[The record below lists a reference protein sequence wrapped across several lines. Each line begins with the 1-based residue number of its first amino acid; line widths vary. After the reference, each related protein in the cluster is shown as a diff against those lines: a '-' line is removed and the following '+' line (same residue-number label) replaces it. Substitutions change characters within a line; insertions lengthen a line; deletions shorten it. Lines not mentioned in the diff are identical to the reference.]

1 MRITTDYYRESC
13 YKGRVLNLTLRQLKI
28 FEAVARHLSF
38 TRASEELHLT
48 QPAVS
53 MQVKQLEQAVGLPL
67 FEQVGKR
74 IYLTDAGE
82 EMERYSRSVL
92 ATLDEASLVFDEM
105 KGLERGRLT
114 IAVASTA
121 NYFVPQLLAAFCQ
134 RYPGVKV
141 SLDVTN
147 RERLLEALHDNE
159 TDLVIMGQPPQTIE
173 LVAESFMDNPLVAI
187 APPFHPLAGEKRIP
201 LKRLQRETFLIRE
214 KGSGTRSATERFFV
228 EHGLSLSSTM
238 EMSSSEAIKQGVEA
252 GLGLGLLSLH
262 TLEMELALKRLVILD
277 VEELPILR
285 KWYVT
290 HRSGKRLSAVAQSF
304 KEFVIE
310 ESGQILHLPTL
321 GGRSAVASS
330 NGR

>member
-1 MRITTDYYRESC
+1 M
-13 YKGRVLNLTLRQLKI
+13 NLTLRQLKI

-53 MQVKQLEQAVGLPL
+53 MQVKQLEETVGLPL

-74 IYLTDAGE
+74 VYLTEAGE
-82 EMERYSRSVL
+82 ELERYSRSIL
-92 ATLDEASLVFDEM
+92 AILDEASVVFDEM
-105 KGLERGRLT
+105 KGLERGRLRIT
-114 IAVASTA
+114 VASTA

-134 RYPGVKV
+134 RHPGVKV

-147 RERLLEALHDNE
+147 RERLLQALQDNE
-159 TDLVIMGQPPQTIE
+159 TDLVIMGKPPESME
-173 LVAESFMDNPLVAI
+173 LVAETFMDNPLVAI
-187 APPFHPLAGEKRIP
+187 APPTHPLAGQKNIP

-262 TLEMELALKRLVILD
+262 TLEMELTLKRLVILD
-277 VEELPILR
+277 VRELPILR
-285 KWYVT
+285 KWYVM
-290 HRSGKRLSAVAQSF
+290 HRAGKRLSAVAQSF
-304 KEFVIE
+304 KEFVLK

-321 GGRSAVASS
+321 EQR
-330 NGR
+330 

>member
-1 MRITTDYYRESC
+1 M
-13 YKGRVLNLTLRQLKI
+13 NLTLRQLKI
-28 FEAVARHLSF
+28 FQAVARHLSF

-53 MQVKQLEQAVGLPL
+53 MQVKQLEETVGLPL

-74 IYLTDAGE
+74 VYPTEAGE
-82 EMERYSRSVL
+82 ELERYSRSVL
-92 ATLDEASLVFDEM
+92 AILDEASLVFDEM
-105 KGLERGRLT
+105 KGLERGRLRIT
-114 IAVASTA
+114 VASTA

-134 RYPGVKV
+134 RHPGVKV

-147 RERLLEALHDNE
+147 RERLLQALQDND
-159 TDLVIMGQPPQTIE
+159 TDLVIMGKPPDSME

-187 APPFHPLAGEKRIP
+187 APPSHPLAGQKNIP
-201 LKRLQRETFLIRE
+201 LQRLQRETFLIRE

-277 VEELPILR
+277 VCELPILR
-285 KWYVT
+285 KWYVM
-290 HRSGKRLSAVAQSF
+290 HRTGKRLSAVAQSF
-304 KEFVIE
+304 KEFVLK

-321 GGRSAVASS
+321 EQR
-330 NGR
+330 

>member
-1 MRITTDYYRESC
+1 
-13 YKGRVLNLTLRQLKI
+13 VNLTLRQLKI

-53 MQVKQLEQAVGLPL
+53 MQVKQLEETVGLPL

-74 IYLTDAGE
+74 VYLTEAGE
-82 EMERYSRSVL
+82 ELERYSRSIL
-92 ATLDEASLVFDEM
+92 AILDEAGVVFDEM
-105 KGLERGRLT
+105 KGLERGRLRIT
-114 IAVASTA
+114 VASTA

-134 RYPGVKV
+134 RHPGVKV

-147 RERLLEALHDNE
+147 RERLLQALQDNE
-159 TDLVIMGQPPQTIE
+159 TDLVIMGKPPESME
-173 LVAESFMDNPLVAI
+173 LVAETFMDNPLVAI
-187 APPFHPLAGEKRIP
+187 APPTHPLAGQKNIP

-262 TLEMELALKRLVILD
+262 TLEMELTLKRLVILD
-277 VEELPILR
+277 VRELPILR
-285 KWYVT
+285 KWYVM
-290 HRSGKRLSAVAQSF
+290 HRAGKRLSAVAQSF
-304 KEFVIE
+304 KEFVLK

-321 GGRSAVASS
+321 EQR
-330 NGR
+330 